1 MGSWNRAY
9 GTGVVFR
16 NLGLAFALLVCVFNQ
31 THICTNY
38 TGLLVPPLC
47 LADDVPQSN
56 LFLYSQSLTITRR
69 PFPSI
74 TINFN
79 GEQTPL

>member
-1 MGSWNRAY
+1 MGSYRAY
-9 GTGVVFR
+9 GTGVAFR
-16 NLGLAFALLVCVFNQ
+16 NLGLALALLVYVFNQ

-38 TGLLVPPLC
+38 IGLLVPPLC
-47 LADDVPQSN
+47 LANDVPQSN
-56 LFLYSQSLTITRR
+56 LILYSQSLPITRG

-74 TINFN
+74 TINSN